1 MSGSTVEYRRGEY
14 RKSAA
19 RREQILEAAFAVFSE
34 SGYTASSVSEIA
46 RRVGMTQTGVLHHFK
61 GGKTTLLRAVLDR
74 RDEQAQALIAGKRGV
89 EFLRALPEITTTQ
102 LDKRGMVQAY
112 RMLSTEALNPEHPAH
127 AHFQERQRV
136 VLDGL
141 EKAFR
146 EAIDDGDAAPDLDPH
161 AAALSCLSMTEGL
174 EVIWL
179 TGFDVD
185 MVADSRRH
193 IQQFLTT
200 QL

>member
-1 MSGSTVEYRRGEY
+1 MAGSTVEYRRGEY

-34 SGYTASSVSEIA
+34 LGYTAGSVSEIA

-61 GGKTTLLRAVLDR
+61 GGKTALLQAVLDR
-74 RDEQAQALIAGKRGV
+74 RDEQAQAIIAGKRGAD
-89 EFLRALPEITTTQ
+89 FLRALPEITTTQ
-102 LDKRGMVQAY
+102 LDKRGMIQAY
-112 RMLSTEALNPEHPAH
+112 RMLSTEALNPDHPAH
-127 AHFQERQRV
+127 AHFQARQRL

-146 EAIDDGDAAPDLDPH
+146 EAIEDGDAPSDLDPH
-161 AAALSCLSMTEGL
+161 AASLSCLAMTEGL
-174 EVIWL
+174 EVLWL

-185 MVADSRRH
+185 MVAESRQH
-193 IQQFLTT
+193 IQQFVTAPL
-200 QL
+200 

>member
-1 MSGSTVEYRRGEY
+1 MSDSQVEYRRGEY

-19 RREQILEAAFAVFSE
+19 RRQQILEAAFAVFSE
-34 SGYTASSVSEIA
+34 HGYTASSVSEIA

-61 GGKTTLLRAVLDR
+61 GGKTALLQAVLER
-74 RDEQAQALIAGKRGV
+74 RDEHAQAIIAGKRGI

-102 LDKRGMVQAY
+102 LDKRGMVQMY

-127 AHFQERQRV
+127 AHFQARQRV
-136 VLDGL
+136 VLDGI
-141 EKAFR
+141 ERAFR
-146 EAIDDGDAAPDLDPH
+146 EAVEDGDAPADLDPH

-174 EVIWL
+174 EVAWL

-200 QL
+200 PL